1 MTPQSIPVHEV
12 PASNDTYS
20 QAVRLGD
27 LIYVSGQ
34 LGVRSGGGIASG
46 FSEQTRQAIENVAT
60 VLRAAGS
67 DLSRVAKVNIFVT
80 DFSRLA
86 EMNEV
91 YREYFKHRPAKTTVE
106 IARLD
111 QNAMIEIEV
120 VAAAV

>member
-60 VLRAAGS
+60 VLRRRYRIFRGS
-67 DLSRVAKVNIFVT
+67 PK
-80 DFSRLA
+80 
-86 EMNEV
+86 
-91 YREYFKHRPAKTTVE
+91 
-106 IARLD
+106 
-111 QNAMIEIEV
+111 
-120 VAAAV
+120 